1 MGLFSKLFGG
11 ATINFVPDFTK
22 TEYDNWLNYLGSGG
36 TTESWKTLKKKN
48 NWQFKADPVEKH
60 LQYEQER
67 RPIIDLFSWATG
79 KIEKDWVQLYDS
91 NDYHSKLAYTIE
103 DNCYTA
109 IGYYEELRKIDLK
122 YHEQPM
128 KPKVFQRLALLYER
142 QDEYEKAIDICKQA
156 CLYGIDERN
165 RLKRMIKKAGR
176 TPTKEELELINSINV
191 APKNTDSK
199 QRNTTPNPRKQIP
212 ADEIDRMQRIEAS
225 DSYKSKIYKRFY
237 NDYKEK
243 PYISQDRELN
253 TQWLYQAEMFPKQ
266 SIIPRETMTRF
277 PDGLL
282 PGHVYMLY
290 WINKFSTKKR
300 IPAYFEYKYG
310 IDFVKERDYL
320 ISHGYLTETDKVTE
334 KGLQS
339 MQLHHDVI
347 ESH

>member
-11 ATINFVPDFTK
+11 TTINFVPDFSK

-48 NWQFKADPVEKH
+48 NWHFQADPVEKNMR
-60 LQYEQER
+60 YEKEM
-67 RPIIDLFSWATG
+67 RPILDLFSWTTG

-91 NDYHSKLAYTIE
+91 NDYHSKLAHTIE

-142 QDEYEKAIDICKQA
+142 QGEYEKAIDICKQA
-156 CLYGIDERN
+156 CLYEIDERN

-176 TPTKEELELINSINV
+176 IPTKEELELIESINAV
-191 APKNTDSK
+191 PKNTDSK
-199 QRNTTPNPRKQIP
+199 QHNTAPNPRNQIS
-212 ADEIDRMQRIEAS
+212 ADGIDRMQRIEAS

-253 TQWLYQAEMFPKQ
+253 TQWLDQAEMFPRQ

-277 PDGLL
+277 SDGLL

-300 IPAYFEYKYG
+300 IPVYFEYKYG
-310 IDFVKERDYL
+310 IDFTKERNYL
-320 ISHGYLTETDKVTE
+320 INHGYLTETDKVTE